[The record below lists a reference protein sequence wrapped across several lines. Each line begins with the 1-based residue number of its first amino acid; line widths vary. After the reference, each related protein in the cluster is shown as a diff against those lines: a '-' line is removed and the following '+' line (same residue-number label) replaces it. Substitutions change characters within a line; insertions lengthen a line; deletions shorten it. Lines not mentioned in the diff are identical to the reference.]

1 MGMCACFCLSVHMRS
16 GRGDIACVCRSECL
30 EFVSVCVPVCVCPCM
45 CALVGIITHVYARVS
60 VWSGCVCLCPSVHYE
75 VVGVVNTYVCA
86 SECPGVY
93 VYLFVSVHACANGR
107 GRNACLECVCVPVIG
122 HQNATTYPPR
132 VAVY

>member
-1 MGMCACFCLSVHMRS
+1 M
-16 GRGDIACVCRSECL
+16 
-30 EFVSVCVPVCVCPCM
+30 CVPVCVCPCM
-45 CALVGIITHVYARVS
+45 CALVGIITRVYARVS

-107 GRNACLECVCVPVIG
+107 GRNACLECVCVPVIVVR
-122 HQNATTYPPR
+122 PPKCNHLSTEGCCLLGNSL
-132 VAVY
+132 VNFYCHVLN